1 MVSAI
6 LGSVLPIAVAL
17 IVVVGIVQSNGHRNE
32 ENRHVDTGSGETIVL
47 REKRRDSRNYKKA
60 TPDGSLEDRDN
71 DWLASQLREER
82 RSGNRMSDMFDLK
95 EEHANNCDAYAI
107 KREHERNCG
116 RE

>member
-6 LGSVLPIAVAL
+6 LGSVLPIAVGL
-17 IVVVGIVQSNGHRNE
+17 IVVVGIVQSNGHKNE

-47 REKRRDSRNYKKA
+47 RDKHKKS
-60 TPDGSLEDRDN
+60 TPNESLEDRDN

-82 RSGNRMSDMFDLK
+82 RSDNRMSDMFDLK